1 MRWIDRIPLFLL
13 ILLAAW
19 MAVAPI
25 NPEPHLVEKVRMLS
39 QGTLTRPVDI
49 FDLLYHLAPMVLLA
63 LKIWRLM
70 KARAASTAFSWPR
83 PSRRAS
89 RSIR

>member
-1 MRWIDRIPLFLL
+1 MRWLDRIPLYLL
-13 ILLAAW
+13 ILVAAW

-39 QGTLTRPVDI
+39 QGNLTKPVDI

-63 LKIWRLM
+63 LKVWRLM
-70 KARAASTAFSWPR
+70 KVRAL
-83 PSRRAS
+83 RADDKLKT
-89 RSIR
+89 

>member
-25 NPEPHLVEKVRMLS
+25 NPEPHLVEKMRMLS

-49 FDLLYHLAPMVLLA
+49 FDLLYHLAPMAILA
-63 LKIWRLM
+63 LRLWRM
-70 KARAASTAFSWPR
+70 AKARRTKH
-83 PSRRAS
+83 
-89 RSIR
+89 